1 MKAFLRRH
9 VHIICA
15 MVVGEAI
22 TIAFFLPDRWYW
34 AFPLGIVLG
43 AISGQLKARDVRRQ
57 SRG

>member
-1 MKAFLRRH
+1 
-9 VHIICA
+9 